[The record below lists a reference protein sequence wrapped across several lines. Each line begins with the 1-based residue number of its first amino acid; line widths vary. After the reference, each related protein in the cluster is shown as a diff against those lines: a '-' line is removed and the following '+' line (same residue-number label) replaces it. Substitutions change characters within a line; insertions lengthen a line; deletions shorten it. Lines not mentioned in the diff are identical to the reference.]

1 MDIKND
7 FKNGVK
13 LCVDA
18 TTDVAQALV
27 EKSRLKAK
35 ANRIK
40 QVIKADTELRNQAYI
55 ELGRYFYETL
65 REQADTECEALCV
78 VVDKT
83 TARIDKASR
92 RYVELLSDSNDV
104 KLKSENTEK
113 IKKIVTDT
121 AEDIKGKAID
131 TGKKAKDK
139 ATDLSSKA
147 KIKTQ
152 DLTVKAKETVADLK
166 DKAKDKA
173 QDFRAF
179 IAPDETDDELLDLV
193 DDYEIEE
200 DFTAPIL
207 EPTCSIEADFVEEA
221 PEIEESAVEVTEP
234 VVEVAEPTPEVA
246 EAIIEVAEPAN
257 EANEFVDAEDEIA
270 DVECETTDVQP
281 ALKAQDVIT
290 VDDEESPEEF
300 EF

>member
-13 LCVDA
+13 LCADA
-18 TTDVAQALV
+18 ATDIAQALV

-40 QVIKADTELRNQAYI
+40 QVIKADTELMNQAYI
-55 ELGRYFYETL
+55 ELGRYFYEHL
-65 REQADTECEALCV
+65 RDDADKECEALCV

-92 RYVELLSDSNDV
+92 RYVEIMSSSNDV
-104 KLKSENTEK
+104 KFKSENTEK
-113 IKKIVTDT
+113 IKQIVADT
-121 AEDIKGKAID
+121 AEDIKDKAKE

-139 ATDLSSKA
+139 ATNLGDKA
-147 KIKTQ
+147 KVKAQ
-152 DLTVKAKETVADLK
+152 DFSAKAKETVADLK

-173 QDFRAF
+173 EDFKSF
-179 IAPDETDDELLDLV
+179 IGPDETDEDIIN
-193 DDYEIEE
+193 EIEE
-200 DFTAPIL
+200 ADIDETVDTEVIETSIPADDFDDEMAEVVTAPDEIK
-207 EPTCSIEADFVEEA
+207 TEA
-221 PEIEESAVEVTEP
+221 P
-234 VVEVAEPTPEVA
+234 
-246 EAIIEVAEPAN
+246 
-257 EANEFVDAEDEIA
+257 A
-270 DVECETTDVQP
+270 DVKNTVTD
-281 ALKAQDVIT
+281 T

>member
-13 LCVDA
+13 LCADA
-18 TTDVAQALV
+18 ATDVAQALV

-173 QDFRAF
+173 QDFKAF
-179 IAPDETDDELLDLV
+179 IAPDETDEELLDLV

-207 EPTCSIEADFVEEA
+207 EPTCAIEEDFVEDV
-221 PEIEESAVEVTEP
+221 PEIEESPVEVTEP
-234 VVEVAEPTPEVA
+234 VIEIAEPTPEVA
-246 EAIIEVAEPAN
+246 EPIIEIAEPAV
-257 EANEFVDAEDEIA
+257 EAAEFVDADDEMA
-270 DVECETTDVQP
+270 DIECETTAAQP
-281 ALKAQDVIT
+281 SFPTQDVIT

>member
-13 LCVDA
+13 LCADA
-18 TTDVAQALV
+18 ATDVAQALV

-173 QDFRAF
+173 QDFKAF
-179 IAPDETDDELLDLV
+179 IAPDETDEELLDLV

-200 DFTAPIL
+200 DFTTPTL
-207 EPTCSIEADFVEEA
+207 EPTCFIEEDFVEEVS
-221 PEIEESAVEVTEP
+221 EIEESAVEVTEP
-234 VVEVAEPTPEVA
+234 VVEVAEPTTEVA
-246 EAIIEVAEPAN
+246 EAINEIAEPAD

-270 DVECETTDVQP
+270 ELECETTDVQSP
-281 ALKAQDVIT
+281 FKAQDVIT

>member
-13 LCVDA
+13 LCADA
-18 TTDVAQALV
+18 ATDVAQALV

-40 QVIKADTELRNQAYI
+40 QVIKADTELMNQAYI
-55 ELGRYFYETL
+55 ELGKYFYENH
-65 REQADTECEALCV
+65 REEATADCEALCV

-83 TARIDKASR
+83 TTRINKASR

-121 AEDIKGKAID
+121 AEDIKGKAME

-139 ATDLSSKA
+139 ATDLGGKA
-147 KIKTQ
+147 KIKAQ
-152 DLTVKAKETVADLK
+152 DLSNKAKETVADFK

-173 QDFRAF
+173 QDFKSF
-179 IAPDETDDELLDLV
+179 IAPDEIDEEFVELTEE
-193 DDYEIEE
+193 DYEIVS
-200 DFTAPIL
+200 DKI
-207 EPTCSIEADFVEEA
+207 
-221 PEIEESAVEVTEP
+221 EIEEKP
-234 VVEVAEPTPEVA
+234 VDSPVEVADTVS
-246 EAIIEVAEPAN
+246 
-257 EANEFVDAEDEIA
+257 EANEFVDTDDEIA
-270 DVECETTDVQP
+270 DLNSNIEMLKPQDET
-281 ALKAQDVIT
+281 LEVIT
-290 VDDEESPEEF
+290 AEDEESPEEF

>member
-13 LCVDA
+13 LCADA
-18 TTDVAQALV
+18 ATDVAQALV

-92 RYVELLSDSNDV
+92 RYVELLSNSSDV

-121 AEDIKGKAID
+121 AEEIKDKAID
-131 TGKKAKDK
+131 TGKKAKEK
-139 ATDLSSKA
+139 ATDLSGKA
-147 KIKTQ
+147 KIKAQ
-152 DLTVKAKETVADLK
+152 DFTVKAKETVADLR
-166 DKAKDKA
+166 DRAKDKA
-173 QDFRAF
+173 QDFKSF
-179 IAPDETDDELLDLV
+179 IVPDEEDEELIDLID
-193 DDYEIEE
+193 DDYEIDEA
-200 DFTAPIL
+200 FTAPVS
-207 EPTCSIEADFVEEA
+207 EPAYDIDEDVINET
-221 PEIEESAVEVTEP
+221 PEINEPAIEVTEP
-234 VVEVAEPTPEVA
+234 VTAVAQPQF
-246 EAIIEVAEPAN
+246 EAS
-257 EANEFVDAEDEIA
+257 EFVDADDEMA
-270 DVECETTDVQP
+270 DLECECEALQP
-281 ALKAQDVIT
+281 TAPTQDVIT

>member
-7 FKNGVK
+7 LKNGVK
-13 LCVDA
+13 LCADA
-18 TTDVAQALV
+18 ATDVAQALV

-92 RYVELLSDSNDV
+92 RYVELLSNSNDV

-139 ATDLSSKA
+139 ATDLSGRA
-147 KIKTQ
+147 KIKAQ

-166 DKAKDKA
+166 DRAKDKA
-173 QDFRAF
+173 QDFKAF
-179 IAPDETDDELLDLV
+179 IAPDETDEELLELV
-193 DDYEIEE
+193 EDYEIDE
-200 DFTAPIL
+200 DFTAPVL
-207 EPTCSIEADFVEEA
+207 EPACAIDEDLYEEI
-221 PEIEESAVEVTEP
+221 PEIAEP
-234 VVEVAEPTPEVA
+234 VVEVAEPVIKIAEPVIETVEPVIEIAEPAVEVA
-246 EAIIEVAEPAN
+246 EV
-257 EANEFVDAEDEIA
+257 VDADE
-270 DVECETTDVQP
+270 
-281 ALKAQDVIT
+281 
-290 VDDEESPEEF
+290 
-300 EF
+300 